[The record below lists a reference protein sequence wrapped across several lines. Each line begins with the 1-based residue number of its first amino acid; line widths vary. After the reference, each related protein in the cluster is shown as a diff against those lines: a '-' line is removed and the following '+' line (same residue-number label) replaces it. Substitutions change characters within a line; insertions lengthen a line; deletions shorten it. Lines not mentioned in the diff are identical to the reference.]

1 MSGSITFD
9 QIPANWRVPG
19 TYVEIRPDYSN
30 MGLAEF
36 PTRVLLMVQMLAAG
50 TAAVGRTYR
59 ITRVADAIG
68 LFGQGSVGHH
78 MVEAFLAA
86 NPTTEMHA
94 IALADVGGG
103 TQATRT
109 VTITGT
115 PTVAGVAA
123 LYVAGRRVTAN
134 VTTASTPTTVAAA
147 LVAAITANPDMP
159 VTAAN
164 SAGVITLT
172 ARHRGEV
179 GNEIDA
185 RMNLR
190 IDDNTPA
197 GLAFA
202 IANGTAGATNPDI
215 ATAISAVA
223 AEWFTDIVVPWTDT
237 TSVSAL
243 TAELSRR
250 YVAMTRLDMHGWIG
264 LRGTFSAVSSRGAA
278 LNSPH
283 LSVIGANAA
292 PQPGYVWAASLAG
305 VASFHLANDPARQL
319 RSLVLPGILAPAQ
332 AVRFIDTERD
342 LLLRDGISTFT
353 VAVDGSVVLE
363 RVITTYQT
371 TTLGAPDTAWLD
383 VMIPKVLTRIR
394 WDWATH
400 MALTWPRAKLAGD
413 NDIAAEYAANVATP
427 RRLHSTWAARC
438 KLYARQG
445 WIENVEAT
453 LRASTFA
460 IDGADRNRVNALMK
474 VQVIGNLMV
483 LAGALE
489 FQA

>member
-1 MSGSITFD
+1 MNAITFD
-9 QIPANWRVPG
+9 QIPNNWRVPG

-36 PTRVLLMVQMLAAG
+36 PTRVLLVVQKLAAG
-50 TAAVGRTYR
+50 TAAVDRTYR

-78 MVEAFLAA
+78 MAEAFLAA
-86 NPTTEMHA
+86 NGTTELHA
-94 IALADVGGG
+94 MALADDAGG
-103 TQATRT
+103 TQATYT

-123 LYVAGRRVTAN
+123 LYVAGRRVTAP
-134 VTTASTPTTVAAA
+134 VTTASTVTSVAAA
-147 LVAAITANPDMP
+147 LVAAITADADMP

-164 SAGVITLT
+164 SSGVITLT
-172 ARHRGEV
+172 ARHKGEV
-179 GNEIDA
+179 GNEINV

-190 IDDNTPA
+190 ADDATPA

-202 IANGTAGATNPDI
+202 IAAGTAGATNP
-215 ATAISAVA
+215 ALSGVISAVA

-237 TSVSAL
+237 TNLGAL
-243 TAELSRR
+243 TTELARR
-250 YVAMTRLDMHGWIG
+250 YNAMARLDMHAWCGF
-264 LRGTFSAVSSRGAA
+264 RGTFSGLSNKGAA

-283 LSVIGANAA
+283 LTAIGANAA
-292 PQPGYVWAASLAG
+292 PQPGYVWAAALAG
-305 VASFHLANDPARQL
+305 VATFHLANDPARQL
-319 RSLVLPGILAPAQ
+319 RSLVLPGILPPAQ
-332 AVRFIDTERD
+332 ANRFIDSERD

-383 VMIPKVLTRIR
+383 VTLPKTLTRIR

-400 MALTWPRAKLAGD
+400 MALTWPRAKLAAD
-413 NDIAAEYAANVATP
+413 SDIAAEYAANVATP
-427 RRLHSTWAARC
+427 RRLHSTWGARC

-453 LRASTFA
+453 LRASSFQ
-460 IDGADRNRVNALMK
+460 INGSDRNRVDAVQK
-474 VQVIGNLMV
+474 VQVIGNLIV

-489 FQA
+489 FMA